1 VTSRVYRDQDY
12 IFGEAILAL
21 RVKIGLT
28 QAGLAKILGVSRRT
42 VVGWE
47 SGNSYPKTE
56 HLKNLISFSIKQH
69 AFTAGKE
76 ADKIREFWQIAHQ
89 KVLIDEDWLA
99 GLLLHTTP
107 SGVEQ
112 THKIIGHTVHLASD
126 SVIESPRVDWGD
138 ALAVPTFYGR
148 EWELN
153 LLTGWILEERCRV
166 VSIVGLGGIGKSSLS
181 INVMHQ
187 VASDFQVVIWRSLR
201 DAPPCE
207 ALFEDLVRA
216 FVPQAQQESN
226 ENVERPQKILLKEL
240 RGKRVLL
247 VLDNLE
253 TILEEGALEGHIL
266 AGYEAFRQFLRQLA
280 ETEHHSCV
288 VLTSREKLI
297 DLVPA
302 EGNGA
307 PVRTLRLARLH
318 ADACIKLL
326 TERQLRGSAEN
337 QMHLIDAYAG
347 NPLAIKIVAQTISD
361 LFGGEIAAFLDQ
373 GDIIFGDV
381 RALLD
386 EQFARLSP
394 LEQNI
399 VVWLAIMREP
409 SSLGELLSVMVTPVS
424 RVDLLEAILS
434 LHRRSLIEQGQLKG
448 SFTLQ
453 SVVLEYGTSR
463 LIAILRAEIETGTL
477 VRLLEHGLVLAHAR
491 EYVRQTQERLVAAP
505 ILTLLEN
512 TYLDQTEME
521 RHLLTLLAQF
531 RSRPSNSQGYGP
543 GNLVTLLRLLRGDL
557 RGLDLSHLALRGVY
571 LQCIQM
577 QDTNL
582 QNTSIHDGV
591 FSESFETL
599 SSLSISGTGEYWATG
614 SWGGEIHVYTAEDR
628 VLYRLWQTAVVTRIA
643 LSPDG
648 RLLAGGS
655 ANGEINVWEVAS
667 GALMW
672 SSGPGMSLGHSTQ
685 LVFSPDG
692 RILATASNTGLRLWN
707 AGEGTLLAT
716 LPQSQPVASIA
727 WKSDRAVLASG
738 DTVGRI
744 RYWAI
749 HRDAP
754 ADLLMTVQA
763 HDKVVTGV
771 AFSPLGDSLVSGSWD
786 GTVKVW
792 NATNGNLQ
800 ETLARHQDWVER
812 VAWSGDGR
820 VIAYSVRNEASWL
833 WDVEE
838 HRHRA
843 ALRGHT
849 TFVRGLLFTPDNRH
863 LVSASEDGTMRVWE
877 VATGTCIHIM
887 YGYAARVHDMSWSPD
902 GSHLVS
908 VESTPD
914 LTVYPLNNALPII
927 TLRGHTDLPY
937 GVRWSPDG
945 LFIASNSV
953 GNAIRLWDGK
963 TGKTLESLT
972 YPDDP
977 GNSFSGLAWSHD
989 GGCLATGT
997 AQHGIQLF
1005 DMTTRSARSM
1015 ANGQTLIS
1023 GYAMRWSPNGAMLAA
1038 SCEDDTIG
1046 VWNTDS
1052 GEPLL
1057 RVLGERWCL
1066 AWSSDSTRL
1075 ALFESRSEDS
1085 ELLLWDIERKER
1097 IPLALHPGI
1106 VVEIAWMENDT
1117 LLITAGSDGR
1127 LRWWEVNTGNCV
1139 LQIQAYPGKINT
1151 MKLSPDET
1159 MLASSGEDGGIMIHD
1174 VHSGALL
1181 KTLRRDRPYE
1191 RLNITGV
1198 KGLTEAQIATLR
1210 ALGAIE
1216 KTQHG

>member
-1 VTSRVYRDQDY
+1 MTSHLYRERDY
-12 IFGEAILAL
+12 AFGEAILAL

-28 QAGLAKILGVSRRT
+28 QAGLAKVLGVSRRA

-47 SGNSYPKTE
+47 AGNSYPKTE
-56 HLKNLISFSIKQH
+56 HLKQLIAFANQQH
-69 AFTAGKE
+69 AFPAGKE

-89 KVLIDEDWLA
+89 KVLLDEDWLTQ
-99 GLLLHTTP
+99 LLANTKP
-107 SGVEQ
+107 GRAEEPRE
-112 THKIIGHTVHLASD
+112 IIAATAPPASD
-126 SVIESPRVDWGD
+126 SVTEGPRVDWSD
-138 ALAVPTFYGR
+138 ALAVPAFYGR

-153 LLTGWILEERCRV
+153 LLIGWILEERCRI
-166 VSIVGLGGIGKSSLS
+166 VSIVGLGGIGKSALS
-181 INVMHQ
+181 VNVMHQ
-187 VASDFQVVIWRSLR
+187 VACNFEVVIWRSLR

-207 ALFEDLVRA
+207 VLFEDLVQVL
-216 FVPQAQQESN
+216 VPQAQEKLT
-226 ENVERPQKILLKEL
+226 ENLERQQKILLKEL
-240 RGKRVLL
+240 RRHRVLL

-266 AGYEAFRQFLRQLA
+266 VGYEAFRQFLRQLA
-280 ETEHHSCV
+280 ETEHQSCV
-288 VLTSREKLI
+288 VLTSREKLL

-307 PVRTLRLARLH
+307 PVRTLRLASLN

-326 TERQLRGSAEN
+326 MERQVRGSAEN

-347 NPLAIKIVAQTISD
+347 NPLALKIVAQTIAD

-394 LEQNI
+394 LEQR
-399 VVWLAIMREP
+399 VLMWLAIMREP
-409 SSLGELLSVMVTPVS
+409 SSLDELLSVMVTPVS
-424 RVDLLEAILS
+424 RVDLLEALQS
-434 LHRRSLIEQGQLKG
+434 LHHRSLIEPGHFRG

-453 SVVLEYGTSR
+453 SVILEYGTSR
-463 LIAILRAEIETGTL
+463 LIAWLHAEIKSGKL

-505 ILTLLEN
+505 ILALLQN
-512 TYLDQTEME
+512 AYLDQTEVE
-521 RHLLTLLAQF
+521 GHLLALLVQF
-531 RSRPSNSQGYGP
+531 RSLPVNSQGYGP
-543 GNLVTLLRLLRGDL
+543 ANLVTLLRLLRGDL
-557 RGLDLSHLALRGVY
+557 RGLDLSQLALRGVY
-571 LQCIQM
+571 LQRVQM

-582 QNTSIHDGV
+582 QATSIHDGV

-614 SWGGEIHVYTAEDR
+614 SWGGEIRIYKAEGR
-628 VLYRLWQTAVVTRIA
+628 VLYRLWRTAVVTRIA

-655 ANGEINVWEVAS
+655 ANGEINIWEVAS

-672 SSGPGMSLGHSTQ
+672 SSGRGLSLGHSTQ

-716 LPQSQPVASIA
+716 LHHSQPVASIA
-727 WKSDRAVLASG
+727 WRSDGAVLASG
-738 DTVGRI
+738 DSAGMI

-754 ADLLMTVQA
+754 ADLLITVQG
-763 HDKVVTGV
+763 HDKVVTGA
-771 AFSPLGDSLVSGSWD
+771 AFSPLGDRLVSSSWD
-786 GTVKVW
+786 GTVKMW
-792 NATNGNLQ
+792 NANNGSLQ
-800 ETLARHQDWVER
+800 EALARHQDWVER

-820 VIAYSVRNEASWL
+820 VIAYSVRNESSWL

-863 LVSASEDGTMRVWE
+863 LVSASEDGTMRVWDA
-877 VATGTCIHIM
+877 ATGTCIHIM

-908 VESTPD
+908 VESNPD
-914 LTVYPLNNALPII
+914 LTMYPLNNAMPIT

-937 GVRWSPDG
+937 GVRWSPNG

-953 GNAIRLWDGK
+953 GNVIRLWDGK

-977 GNSFSGLAWSHD
+977 GNSFSGLAWSPD

-997 AQHGIQLF
+997 AHHGIQLF
-1005 DMTTRSARSM
+1005 DMTTRSARPLE
-1015 ANGQTLIS
+1015 NGQTLIS

-1057 RVLGERWCL
+1057 RVPGERWCL
-1066 AWSSDSTRL
+1066 AWSSDSKRL

-1085 ELLLWDIERKER
+1085 ELLLWDIQRRER
-1097 IPLALHPGI
+1097 IPLAVHPGV
-1106 VVEIAWMENDT
+1106 VVEIAWMEDDT
-1117 LLITAGSDGR
+1117 FLITAGDDGR
-1127 LRWWEVNTGNCV
+1127 LRSWEVDTGNCV
-1139 LQIQAYPGKINT
+1139 LQIQAHPGKINT

-1159 MLASSGEDGGIMIHD
+1159 MLASSGDDGGIMIHD
-1174 VHSGALL
+1174 AHSGKLL
-1181 KTLRRDRPYE
+1181 KMLRRDRPYE

-1198 KGLTEAQIATLR
+1198 KGLTEAQKATLH

-1216 KTQHG
+1216 ANGG